1 MFAVRLDGRCANLR
15 PFHQHFLIAKLDLDI
30 DGDEN
35 TVIEVDSVAEPR
47 RWRTL

>member
-1 MFAVRLDGRCANLR
+1 MPGCSPYGTKVDVRTYA

-47 RWRTL
+47 R

>member
-1 MFAVRLDGRCANLR
+1 MFAVRHDGDVRTYA
-15 PFHQHFLIAKLDLDI
+15 PFHQHFRIAKLDLDI

-47 RWRTL
+47 R

>member
-15 PFHQHFLIAKLDLDI
+15 TLHQHFRIARLDLDI

-47 RWRTL
+47 R

>member
-1 MFAVRLDGRCANLR
+1 MPGCSPYGSTVDVRTYP
-15 PFHQHFLIAKLDLDI
+15 PFQHFRIAKLDLDI

-47 RWRTL
+47 R